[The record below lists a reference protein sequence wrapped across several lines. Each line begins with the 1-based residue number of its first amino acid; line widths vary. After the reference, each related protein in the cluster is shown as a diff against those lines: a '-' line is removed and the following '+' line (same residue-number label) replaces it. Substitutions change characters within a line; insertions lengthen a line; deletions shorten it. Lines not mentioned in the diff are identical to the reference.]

1 MKKFEEI
8 EKNNGQF
15 DLTQVAE
22 TFGVIQR
29 RDQFIPGRFYSL
41 NIVSN
46 VPNLTEEIVPQ
57 LASGKPYYDLRP
69 CGLVLFHDN
78 WKETTLILN
87 LRTMP
92 IPVSAKLLEAYY
104 EFSAKN
110 GFQNLY
116 RDGKLMPLTER
127 KLIDQRF
134 YLVNTTILSQ
144 TIGFSN
150 LNYSI
155 NKYNIDDIAEAR
167 LIDWDNFGMMVRPR
181 FSQVGLFPDNL
192 SMERVFEEF
201 IANSI

>member
-29 RDQFIPGRFYSL
+29 RNQFIPGRFYSL

-116 RDGKLMPLTER
+116 RDGKLMPLTDR
-127 KLIDQRF
+127 QLIDQRF

>member
-69 CGLVLFHDN
+69 FGLVLFHDN

-181 FSQVGLFPDNL
+181 FSQIGLFPDNL

>member
-1 MKKFEEI
+1 LKKFEEI

-29 RDQFIPGRFYSL
+29 RNQFIPGRFYSL

-57 LASGKPYYDLRP
+57 LSSGKPYYDLRP

-116 RDGKLMPLTER
+116 RDGKLMPLTDR
-127 KLIDQRF
+127 QLIDQRF

>member
-29 RDQFIPGRFYSL
+29 RNQFIPGRFYSL

-116 RDGKLMPLTER
+116 RDGKDSVACVTCCNPCA
-127 KLIDQRF
+127 I
-134 YLVNTTILSQ
+134 
-144 TIGFSN
+144 
-150 LNYSI
+150 
-155 NKYNIDDIAEAR
+155 
-167 LIDWDNFGMMVRPR
+167 
-181 FSQVGLFPDNL
+181 
-192 SMERVFEEF
+192 
-201 IANSI
+201 

>member
-29 RDQFIPGRFYSL
+29 RNQFIPGRFYSL
-41 NIVSN
+41 NIVST

-116 RDGKLMPLTER
+116 RDGKLMPLTDR
-127 KLIDQRF
+127 QLIDQRF

>member
-29 RDQFIPGRFYSL
+29 RNQFIPGRFYSL

-116 RDGKLMPLTER
+116 RDGKLMPLTDR
-127 KLIDQRF
+127 QLIDQRF

-144 TIGFSN
+144 TLGFSN

>member
-78 WKETTLILN
+78 WKEATLILN

-116 RDGKLMPLTER
+116 RDGKLMPLTDR
-127 KLIDQRF
+127 QLIDQRF

>member
-116 RDGKLMPLTER
+116 RDGKLMPLTDR
-127 KLIDQRF
+127 QLIDQRF

>member
-8 EKNNGQF
+8 EKNNGRL

-22 TFGVIQR
+22 TLGVIQR
-29 RDQFIPGRFYSL
+29 RGQFIPGRFYSL
-41 NIVSN
+41 KIVSN

-78 WKETTLILN
+78 WKETAIILN

-92 IPVSAKLLEAYY
+92 IPVSTKLLEAYY

-110 GFQNLY
+110 GFPHLY
-116 RDGKLMPLTER
+116 RDGKLMPLAER
-127 KLIDQRF
+127 QLIDQRF

-144 TIGFSN
+144 IIGFSN

-167 LIDWDNFGMMVRPR
+167 LIDWDNFGMMIRPR
-181 FSQVGLFPDNL
+181 FSQIGLFPDNL

-201 IANSI
+201 MANSI

>member
-29 RDQFIPGRFYSL
+29 RNQFIPGRFYSL